1 MPEVKRN
8 VVGEADPET
17 RRKKLRE
24 VLDQPT
30 RSEGVAPKKPTML
43 DAVNEGVD
51 QADGKKKKVK
61 KQVVRRFGPKGQTEE
76 ELTGQ

>member
-1 MPEVKRN
+1 MPKPDRP

-24 VLDQPT
+24 LLDQPT
-30 RSEGVAPKKPTML
+30 KGTGVAAKKPTML

-51 QADGKKKKVK
+51 QADGKNKKKKKV
-61 KQVVRRFGPKGQTEE
+61 VPRFGPKGQTIDEM
-76 ELTGQ
+76 GG